1 MLHGKNIVLRPLA
14 ATDAPDTLAL
24 RMDVAANKAFMG
36 YVFPV
41 NEANERRWLESLHAE
56 GPRRRVDFAVV
67 ERQTAEFLGLIAITD
82 VDHLQQRARFGV
94 LLKREARGRGFARE
108 AMSIFFDYAFRQLNI
123 ARIWLEV
130 LSDND
135 AATNL
140 YRRFGFVEEGTLRKH
155 HFQDGA
161 FKDVKVMGLLR
172 EEFERA
178 ARAAER

>member
-1 MLHGKNIVLRPLA
+1 MLHGKTVILRPLSVA
-14 ATDAPDTLAL
+14 DAQDTLAL
-24 RMDVAANKAFMG
+24 RMDVEANKAFMG

-41 NEANERRWLESLHAE
+41 NEANERRWLESLYAE

-67 ERQTAEFLGLIAITD
+67 ERESNSFLGLIALAD
-82 VDHLQQRARFGV
+82 LDHLQRRARFGI
-94 LLKREARGRGFARE
+94 LLKRDARGKGFARE
-108 AMSIFFDYAFRQLNI
+108 AMEILFGYAFLQLNI

-130 LSDND
+130 LADND
-135 AATNL
+135 AATKL

-172 EEFERA
+172 EEFEGAQR
-178 ARAAER
+178 R

>member
-1 MLHGKNIVLRPLA
+1 MLNGKTVTLRPLSVA
-14 ATDAPDTLAL
+14 DAQDTLAL
-24 RMDVAANKAFMG
+24 RMDVEANKAFMG

-41 NEANERRWLESLHAE
+41 NEANERRWLESLYAD

-67 ERQTAEFLGLIAITD
+67 SRDRAEFLGLIAITD
-82 VDHLQQRARFGV
+82 VDHLQRRARFGI
-94 LLKREARGRGFARE
+94 LLKRDARGKGVARE
-108 AMSIFFDYAFRQLNI
+108 AMATFFEYAFSQLNL

-130 LSDND
+130 LADND

-155 HFQDGA
+155 YFQDGT

-172 EEFERA
+172 EEFEA
-178 ARAAER
+178 ARQR